1 MDTRYASHAA
11 NSPYLR
17 PPKCLSSADFSLSL
31 SPPLHANLPVIIASR
46 RLTRPVEIGI
56 AFEDRT
62 ARIINGI
69 GSNRF
74 RYTITVT
81 VTVMEEGG
89 DNDGGNSDSSIF
101 AELATQYRSDILRH
115 LGRMDEKGSIVG
127 NLCRLIK
134 SNPLLRVLGDR
145 SN

>member
-1 MDTRYASHAA
+1 MARVISDTGIPDKSVGDRADRGYASHAQIHRICA
-11 NSPYLR
+11 RQSACRAPIFPSL
-17 PPKCLSSADFSLSL
+17 PSS
-31 SPPLHANLPVIIASR
+31 PLHANLPVIIASR

-81 VTVMEEGG
+81 VTVMEKEGAITTAEIATALFLP
-89 DNDGGNSDSSIF
+89 SSRRNIGLIF
-101 AELATQYRSDILRH
+101 CAT
-115 LGRMDEKGSIVG
+115 
-127 NLCRLIK
+127 
-134 SNPLLRVLGDR
+134 
-145 SN
+145 